1 MTIDR
6 YTSYLS
12 NSRRS
17 VLDEGTDTRAAAVG
31 GQQQNALPDRQ
42 QENVLGP
49 QAQVNAQNGNNPL
62 GFLGRLFGP
71 ANRLANAADRQ
82 AVQNNQGQ
90 QPGIFI
96 NYQVQYRFPERR
108 NEGNMQVQQQQQLPP
123 YPGFQGPGGAWQP
136 WPREGAAQP
145 QTTLP
150 PPTTENSRT
159 DRPASESQV
168 DTPSPTQGSLESSD
182 GAALPARE
190 AARQAALRRFGSREI
205 KDNPNK
211 SAPTTSTSNVVD
223 PPPQESA
230 FTNDMSLGSSPP
242 RLIPL
247 FNFDLHAQ
255 NSFVSPPSVLQ
266 SATLPITPET
276 GPNHLPTGDLG
287 SSTTS
292 GDPSG
297 TLQQL
302 PQSLTEEQLA
312 RLDILT
318 RESIDERLRILENVS
333 ATIHRCV
340 DDLLRLRSALPV
352 LDLSSTTGASGSP
365 SLSSTISAED
375 KDGATQSDK
384 GKGKEKEEDVPI
396 SESPE
401 AQSVQLNE

>member
-1 MTIDR
+1 
-6 YTSYLS
+6 
-12 NSRRS
+12 
-17 VLDEGTDTRAAAVG
+17 VLDEGTDTRAAAAG
-31 GQQQNALPDRQ
+31 GQRQNALLDRQ

-49 QAQVNAQNGNNPL
+49 QAQVNNAQNGNNPL

-71 ANRLANAADRQ
+71 ANRLPNVADRQ

-108 NEGNMQVQQQQQLPP
+108 NEGDLQVQQQQQLPP

-136 WPREGAAQP
+136 WPGEGAAQP
-145 QTTLP
+145 QTT
-150 PPTTENSRT
+150 TAENSQT

-168 DTPSPTQGSLESSD
+168 DTPSPTQGPLESSD

-190 AARQAALRRFGSREI
+190 AARQAALRRFGSLQEI
-205 KDNPNK
+205 KDNPNG

-223 PPPQESA
+223 PPPQASA
-230 FTNDMSLGSSPP
+230 PTNDMSIGSSPP
-242 RLIPL
+242 QLIPL

-255 NSFVSPPSVLQ
+255 TPFVPPPSVLQ
-266 SATLPITPET
+266 SATSPIAPET
-276 GPNHLPTGDLG
+276 NLNHLPTGDLG

-292 GDPSG
+292 GDPSA

-312 RLDILT
+312 RLDMLT
-318 RESIDERLRILENVS
+318 RESIDERLRILESVS

-352 LDLSSTTGASGSP
+352 LDLPSTTGASGSP
-365 SLSSTISAED
+365 SPSSTISAED
-375 KDGATQSDK
+375 QDGATQSDK
-384 GKGKEKEEDVPI
+384 GKEKEKVADDPI
-396 SESPE
+396 SELPK
-401 AQSVQLNE
+401 AQSAQLNE